1 MKNPV
6 LRATMGGLALF
17 SLAACLG
24 LALLIFLGRVSD
36 ATYKRAF
43 LAASVLW
50 FVFSILRGRRAQS
63 PAAAERQPM
72 P

>member
-6 LRATMGGLALF
+6 LRAPMGGLALF

-36 ATYKRAF
+36 ATYKKAF

>member
-36 ATYKRAF
+36 ATYKKAF